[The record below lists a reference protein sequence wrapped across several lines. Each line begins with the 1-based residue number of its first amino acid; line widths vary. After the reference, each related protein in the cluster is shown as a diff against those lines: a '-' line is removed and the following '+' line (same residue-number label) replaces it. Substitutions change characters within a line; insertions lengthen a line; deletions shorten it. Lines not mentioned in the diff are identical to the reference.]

1 MNISFNSTNFKARIQ
16 FNNQLPKLEVK
27 PTVKNNQASVAKKK
41 NTSAWKALK
50 YFISEVGVFI
60 KKIKTTK
67 SSVKLPS

>member
-1 MNISFNSTNFKARIQ
+1 MNISFNSTNFKARVQ

-27 PTVKNNQASVAKKK
+27 PTVKASVAKKK